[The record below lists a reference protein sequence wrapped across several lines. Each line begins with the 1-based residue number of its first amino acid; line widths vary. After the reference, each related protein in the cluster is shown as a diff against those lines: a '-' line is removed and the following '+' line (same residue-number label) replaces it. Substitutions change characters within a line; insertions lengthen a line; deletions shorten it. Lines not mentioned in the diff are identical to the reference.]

1 MATAAVAQQSNGFL
15 ADLFA
20 PLPEERAPAPVQRDG
35 FDHVATYL
43 DSTTG
48 AWDLFRVIDH
58 ALEYVKNIPSLSDG
72 TRELTSKISGAISLS
87 GISLS
92 IPAIFTE
99 ANSFRKKVFQFAA
112 SQDLPYSDG
121 LRHQKIMQAG
131 KGAVVSGMSL
141 ANAISQASLFL
152 NEVKIVNLAEL
163 LPTVDFIYQ
172 GTSLVTDGAELIE
185 EGYKINSYQSE
196 QPRTP
201 RETAELEEKTWLSWM
216 VVIKDVASVAT
227 AAIALV
233 GIVFGIAASSM
244 AVVAPLVL
252 VLTSVWLSMK
262 IASYF
267 YARILED
274 RRSASGVA
282 GTA

>member
-1 MATAAVAQQSNGFL
+1 MATGIVQQSTGFFSN
-15 ADLFA
+15 LFA
-20 PLPEERAPAPVQRDG
+20 PLPEERASSPTRRDG

-58 ALEYVKNIPSLSDG
+58 ALEYVKNIPSLSDSA
-72 TRELTSKISGAISLS
+72 RNLTSKVSGAISLS

-99 ANSFRKKVFQFAA
+99 ANSFRKKIYQFAV

-121 LRHQKIMQAG
+121 LRHQKIVQAG
-131 KGAVVSGMSL
+131 KGAVLSGMSL
-141 ANAISQASLFL
+141 ANTVSQASLFL
-152 NEVKIVNLAEL
+152 DQVKIVDLGEF

-185 EGYKINSYQSE
+185 EAYKLNLYQSE
-196 QPRTP
+196 RPRSP

-216 VVIKDVASVAT
+216 VVVKDVASVAL
-227 AAIALV
+227 AGIALV

-244 AVVAPLVL
+244 AVAAPAVL

-267 YARILED
+267 YKQILEE
-274 RRSASGVA
+274 RRVVPGV
-282 GTA
+282 GTTS